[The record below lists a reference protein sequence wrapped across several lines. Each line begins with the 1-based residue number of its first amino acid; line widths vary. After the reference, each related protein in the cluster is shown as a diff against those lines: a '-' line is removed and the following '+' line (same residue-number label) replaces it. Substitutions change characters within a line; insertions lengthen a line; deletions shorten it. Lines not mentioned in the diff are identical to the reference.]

1 MVPSNE
7 IFYLEKAKVADYFF
21 VTFTENSLVVYLEV
35 CSVREVKGFWTFGI
49 EVKTIMKENR
59 KKDGVLT
66 SNVCIAV
73 VISATMY

>member
-1 MVPSNE
+1 MR
-7 IFYLEKAKVADYFF
+7 FF
-21 VTFTENSLVVYLEV
+21 IWKKRRLLTTENSLVVYLEV
-35 CSVREVKGFWTFGI
+35 CGVFGFWTFGI